1 MLGIN
6 DKLKDLESKGFS
18 IKTGIVGV
26 GQMGSSMVA
35 HIETLSG
42 MEVSAVADIDVNRAA
57 EILKAVGMEASRMV
71 LLEGSIKVN
80 NANID
85 SDIIKIAGQDRSIT
99 KQKIGDAINN
109 RNRRYRGA
117 YRYRRTGCSV

>member
-6 DKLKDLESKGFS
+6 DKLKDLESKGGS

-35 HIETLSG
+35 HIETLNG
-42 MEVSAVADIDVNRAA
+42 MEVSAVADMDVNRAA

-71 LLEGSIKVN
+71 LWKATLKSIMRILIQILLK
-80 NANID
+80 
-85 SDIIKIAGQDRSIT
+85 
-99 KQKIGDAINN
+99 
-109 RNRRYRGA
+109 
-117 YRYRRTGCSV
+117 